1 MRTKS
6 LVAAAAVI
14 AAGVASSMAQ
24 SNVYSLNVVGYVNR
38 AIPAAA
44 FAMVS
49 NPLQATNNA
58 LSTIFPV
65 APDGTSVF
73 TWNEGAQDLDA
84 VVPTYFTGVGW
95 TPDITIA
102 PGQGFFALGGDNFTN
117 TFVGEVRQGALATA
131 IGGNAGFSA
140 IGSQVP
146 QGGSLTTNIL
156 AGYIPSDG
164 DSVFTWNEGAQDLDA
179 VVPTFFTG
187 VGWTPDINLNV
198 ADGFF
203 LLRVDPGVTWTR
215 NFTVQ

>member
-6 LVAAAAVI
+6 LFVAAAVV

-49 NPLQATNNA
+49 NPLKGTNNL
-58 LSTIFPV
+58 LSSIFPSP
-65 APDGTSVF
+65 PDGTSVF
-73 TWNEGAQDLDA
+73 TWDEGLQDLDG
-84 VVPTYFTGVGW
+84 VVPTFIVGSGW
-95 TPDITIA
+95 IPDIAIA

-117 TFVGEVRQGALATA
+117 TFVGEVRQGALSTPV
-131 IGGNAGFSA
+131 GGNAGFSA
-140 IGSQVP
+140 VGSQVA
-146 QGGSLTTNIL
+146 QGGSMTTNVL

-164 DSVFTWNEGAQDLDA
+164 DSVFTWNEPAQDLDG
-179 VVPTFFTG
+179 VVPTFITG
-187 VGWTPDINLNV
+187 SGWIPDINMNV

-203 LLRVDPGVTWTR
+203 LLRIDPGTTWTR